1 MTAENF
7 DTALRTLLNRKPFQ
21 VFTVELNGG
30 HRFEIDG
37 PLAVATKDGVA
48 VFIAPGGVP
57 VIFDHDS
64 VNLFIGDTSNS
75 LPPGGGA

>member
-21 VFTVELNGG
+21 
-30 HRFEIDG
+30 
-37 PLAVATKDGVA
+37 